1 MLIARK
7 TANHLTWIEFSQGR
21 HMSIRNVGA
30 DMAVGPETK
39 ALAGV
44 AGLDD
49 ILAGGLSRRH
59 GFLLERNPGTGKTIL
74 VVHLKTFPALSLAS
88 EMTLP
93 SAF

>member
-59 GFLLERNPGTGKTIL
+59 VFLLERNPGTGKTIL
-74 VVHLKTFPALSLAS
+74 VVHLKTFRALSLAS